1 METTVFGMNEAQLTE
16 FGMSWGLAGL
26 ILFIVF
32 IVGNLAWK
40 SKAGK
45 TGTFAL
51 FLALT
56 LGMVGF
62 LAKQVGAYHAAAHLI
77 NALLRE

>member
-1 METTVFGMNEAQLTE
+1 MENTIFGMSEAQLTE
-16 FGMSWGLAGL
+16 VGMTYGLAAL
-26 ILFIVF
+26 ILFLIF

-45 TGTFAL
+45 VGTFAL

-62 LAKQVGAYHAAAHLI
+62 LAKLVIQHFLHI
-77 NALLRE
+77 Q

>member
-1 METTVFGMNEAQLTE
+1 MENTVFGMNETQLTE

-62 LAKQVGAYHAAAHLI
+62 LAKLLI
-77 NALLRE
+77 QHYLDIH

>member
-1 METTVFGMNEAQLTE
+1 MENTFMGLTEAQLTDL
-16 FGMSWGLAGL
+16 GMTYGIGGLML
-26 ILFIVF
+26 LMIF

-56 LGMVGF
+56 LGLIGF
-62 LAKQVGAYHAAAHLI
+62 IAKFVIQHSLNI
-77 NALLRE
+77 Q

>member
-1 METTVFGMNEAQLTE
+1 MEEATIFGMNEAQITE
-16 FGMSWGLAGL
+16 LGMTYGIGFLMVL
-26 ILFIVF
+26 MLF

-56 LGMVGF
+56 LGLVGF
-62 LAKQVGAYHAAAHLI
+62 VAKYVIQYYLHI
-77 NALLRE
+77 Q

>member
-1 METTVFGMNEAQLTE
+1 METTIFGMNEAQLTE
-16 FGMSWGLAGL
+16 FGMTYGLAAL
-26 ILFIVF
+26 ILFLFF

-62 LAKQVGAYHAAAHLI
+62 LAKLLI
-77 NALLRE
+77 EHYLNIH

>member
-16 FGMSWGLAGL
+16 FGMSWGLAFL
-26 ILFIVF
+26 MLFIVF

-56 LGMVGF
+56 FGLIGF
-62 LAKQVGAYHAAAHLI
+62 LAKFAIQHFLNIH
-77 NALLRE
+77 

>member
-1 METTVFGMNEAQLTE
+1 MENTVFGMNEAQLTE
-16 FGMSWGLAGL
+16 FGMSWGIAGL

-62 LAKQVGAYHAAAHLI
+62 LAKLLI
-77 NALLRE
+77 QHYLDIH

>member
-1 METTVFGMNEAQLTE
+1 METTIFGMNEAQLTE
-16 FGMSWGLAGL
+16 FGMSWGLAFL
-26 ILFIVF
+26 MLFIVF

-56 LGMVGF
+56 LGLVGF
-62 LAKQVGAYHAAAHLI
+62 LAKFAIQHYLNIH
-77 NALLRE
+77 

>member
-1 METTVFGMNEAQLTE
+1 MENTIFGMTEAQLTE
-16 FGMSWGLAGL
+16 IGMTYGLAAL
-26 ILFIVF
+26 ILFLIF

-40 SKAGK
+40 AKAGK
-45 TGTFAL
+45 VGTFAL

-62 LAKQVGAYHAAAHLI
+62 LAKLVIQHFLNIH
-77 NALLRE
+77 

>member
-1 METTVFGMNEAQLTE
+1 METTIFGMNEAQLTE
-16 FGMSWGLAGL
+16 FGMTYGLAAL
-26 ILFIVF
+26 ILFLFF

-62 LAKQVGAYHAAAHLI
+62 LAKLLI
-77 NALLRE
+77 EHYLNIN

>member
-1 METTVFGMNEAQLTE
+1 MENTIFGMTEAQLTE
-16 FGMSWGLAGL
+16 LGMTYGLAAL
-26 ILFIVF
+26 ILFLIF

-45 TGTFAL
+45 IGTFAL

-62 LAKQVGAYHAAAHLI
+62 LAKLVIQHFLNIH
-77 NALLRE
+77 

>member
-1 METTVFGMNEAQLTE
+1 MENTILGMTEAQLTE
-16 FGMSWGLAGL
+16 FGMTYGLAAL
-26 ILFIVF
+26 ILFLIF

-40 SKAGK
+40 CKAGK
-45 TGTFAL
+45 IGTFAL

-62 LAKQVGAYHAAAHLI
+62 LAKLVIQHFLHI
-77 NALLRE
+77 Q

>member
-1 METTVFGMNEAQLTE
+1 MENTIFGMTEAQLTE
-16 FGMSWGLAGL
+16 VGMTYGLAAL
-26 ILFIVF
+26 ILFLIF

-45 TGTFAL
+45 VGTFAL

-62 LAKQVGAYHAAAHLI
+62 LAKLVIQHFLNI
-77 NALLRE
+77 S

>member
-16 FGMSWGLAGL
+16 FGMSWGLAFL
-26 ILFIVF
+26 MLFIVF

-56 LGMVGF
+56 LGLVGF
-62 LAKQVGAYHAAAHLI
+62 LAKFAIQHFLNIH
-77 NALLRE
+77 

>member
-1 METTVFGMNEAQLTE
+1 METTIFGMNEAQLTE
-16 FGMSWGLAGL
+16 FGMSWGLAFL
-26 ILFIVF
+26 MLFIVF

-56 LGMVGF
+56 LGLIGF
-62 LAKQVGAYHAAAHLI
+62 LAKFAIQHYLNIH
-77 NALLRE
+77 

>member
-1 METTVFGMNEAQLTE
+1 MENTIFGLTEAQLTE
-16 FGMSWGLAGL
+16 VGMTYGLAAL
-26 ILFIVF
+26 ILFLIF

-45 TGTFAL
+45 VGTFAL

-62 LAKQVGAYHAAAHLI
+62 LAKLVIQHFLNI
-77 NALLRE
+77 S

>member
-16 FGMSWGLAGL
+16 FGMTWGIAALM
-26 ILFIVF
+26 LFIVF

-62 LAKQVGAYHAAAHLI
+62 LAKLAIQHYLNIH
-77 NALLRE
+77 

>member
-1 METTVFGMNEAQLTE
+1 MENTIFGMNEAQLTE
-16 FGMSWGLAGL
+16 FGMSYGIAAL

-32 IVGNLAWK
+32 IVANLAWK

-62 LAKQVGAYHAAAHLI
+62 LAKYAIQYYLDIH
-77 NALLRE
+77 

>member
-1 METTVFGMNEAQLTE
+1 METTVFGMNEAQLTA
-16 FGMSWGLAGL
+16 FGMSWGLAAL
-26 ILFIVF
+26 MLFIVF

-56 LGMVGF
+56 LGLVGF
-62 LAKQVGAYHAAAHLI
+62 LAKFAIQHYLNI
-77 NALLRE
+77 Q

>member
-1 METTVFGMNEAQLTE
+1 MENTIFGMTEAQLTE
-16 FGMSWGLAGL
+16 VGMTYGLAAL
-26 ILFIVF
+26 ILFLIF

-40 SKAGK
+40 AKAGK
-45 TGTFAL
+45 VGTFAL

-62 LAKQVGAYHAAAHLI
+62 LAKLVIQHFLNIH
-77 NALLRE
+77 

>member
-16 FGMSWGLAGL
+16 FGMSWGLAAL
-26 ILFIVF
+26 MLFIVF

-56 LGMVGF
+56 LGLVGF
-62 LAKQVGAYHAAAHLI
+62 LAKFAIQHYLNIH
-77 NALLRE
+77 

>member
-1 METTVFGMNEAQLTE
+1 MENTIFGLTEAQLTE
-16 FGMSWGLAGL
+16 VGMTYGLAAL
-26 ILFIVF
+26 ILFLIF

-40 SKAGK
+40 SKAGRV
-45 TGTFAL
+45 GTFAL

-62 LAKQVGAYHAAAHLI
+62 LAKLVIQHLLNI
-77 NALLRE
+77 H

>member
-1 METTVFGMNEAQLTE
+1 MENTIFGMTEAQLTE
-16 FGMSWGLAGL
+16 VGMTYGLAAL
-26 ILFIVF
+26 ILFLVF

-45 TGTFAL
+45 VGTFAL

-62 LAKQVGAYHAAAHLI
+62 LAKLVIQHFLHI
-77 NALLRE
+77 Q

>member
-1 METTVFGMNEAQLTE
+1 METTIFGMNEAQLTE
-16 FGMSWGLAGL
+16 FGMTYGLAAL
-26 ILFIVF
+26 ILFLVF

-45 TGTFAL
+45 VGTFAL

-62 LAKQVGAYHAAAHLI
+62 LAKLVIQHYLDIH
-77 NALLRE
+77 

>member
-1 METTVFGMNEAQLTE
+1 MENTIFGMNEAQLTE
-16 FGMSWGLAGL
+16 FGMSYGLAAL
-26 ILFIVF
+26 ILFIIF

-45 TGTFAL
+45 IGTFAL

-62 LAKQVGAYHAAAHLI
+62 LAKLVIQHFLNI
-77 NALLRE
+77 Q

>member
-1 METTVFGMNEAQLTE
+1 MEITIFGMNEAQLTE
-16 FGMSWGLAGL
+16 FGMTWGLAGL
-26 ILFIVF
+26 MLFIVF

-45 TGTFAL
+45 IGTFAL

-56 LGMVGF
+56 LGLVGF
-62 LAKQVGAYHAAAHLI
+62 CAKFVIQHYLNI
-77 NALLRE
+77 Q

>member
-1 METTVFGMNEAQLTE
+1 MENTIFGMTEAQLTE
-16 FGMSWGLAGL
+16 VGMTYGLAAL
-26 ILFIVF
+26 ILFLIF

-40 SKAGK
+40 AKAGK
-45 TGTFAL
+45 VGTFAL

-62 LAKQVGAYHAAAHLI
+62 LAKLVIQHFLNI
-77 NALLRE
+77 Q

>member
-1 METTVFGMNEAQLTE
+1 MDTTVFGMNEAQLTE
-16 FGMSWGLAGL
+16 FGMSYGIAAL
-26 ILFIVF
+26 ILFIIF

-62 LAKQVGAYHAAAHLI
+62 LAKLVIQHYLDIH
-77 NALLRE
+77 

>member
-1 METTVFGMNEAQLTE
+1 MENTIFGLTEAQLTE
-16 FGMSWGLAGL
+16 VGMTYGLAAL
-26 ILFIVF
+26 ILFLIF

-40 SKAGK
+40 AKAGK
-45 TGTFAL
+45 VGTFAL

-62 LAKQVGAYHAAAHLI
+62 LAKLVIQHFLNI
-77 NALLRE
+77 Q

>member
-1 METTVFGMNEAQLTE
+1 MEATLFGLTEAQLTE
-16 FGMSWGLAGL
+16 LGMTYGIGALML
-26 ILFIVF
+26 LMLFIVA
-32 IVGNLAWK
+32 NLAWK

-56 LGMVGF
+56 LGLVGYV
-62 LAKQVGAYHAAAHLI
+62 AKFVIQYTLNI
-77 NALLRE
+77 R

>member
-1 METTVFGMNEAQLTE
+1 METTVFGMTEAQLTE
-16 FGMSWGLAGL
+16 LGMSYGIAAL
-26 ILFIVF
+26 ILFLIF

-56 LGMVGF
+56 LGMVGYV
-62 LAKQVGAYHAAAHLI
+62 AKLVIQHYLNIH
-77 NALLRE
+77 

>member
-16 FGMSWGLAGL
+16 FGMSWGLAAL

-62 LAKQVGAYHAAAHLI
+62 IAKLLI
-77 NALLRE
+77 QHYLNIH

>member
-1 METTVFGMNEAQLTE
+1 MENTIFGMTEAQLTE
-16 FGMSWGLAGL
+16 VGMTYGLAAL
-26 ILFIVF
+26 ILFLIF

-40 SKAGK
+40 SKAGRV
-45 TGTFAL
+45 GTFAL

-62 LAKQVGAYHAAAHLI
+62 LAKLVIQHFLNIH
-77 NALLRE
+77 

>member
-1 METTVFGMNEAQLTE
+1 
-16 FGMSWGLAGL
+16 MSWGLAGL

-62 LAKQVGAYHAAAHLI
+62 LAKLVIQHYLNI
-77 NALLRE
+77 Q

>member
-1 METTVFGMNEAQLTE
+1 MENTIFGMTEAQLTE
-16 FGMSWGLAGL
+16 VGMTYGLAAL
-26 ILFIVF
+26 ILFLIF

-40 SKAGK
+40 AKAGK
-45 TGTFAL
+45 VGTFAL

-62 LAKQVGAYHAAAHLI
+62 LAKLVIQHFLNI
-77 NALLRE
+77 N

>member
-1 METTVFGMNEAQLTE
+1 METTIFGMTEAQLTE
-16 FGMSWGLAGL
+16 FGMTWGLAAL

-45 TGTFAL
+45 IGTFAL

-56 LGMVGF
+56 LGTVGF
-62 LAKQVGAYHAAAHLI
+62 LAKLVIQHFLDIH
-77 NALLRE
+77 